1 MGQSLFSRPWK
12 FSSSPA
18 ILTASYLIY
27 VIFRNIKS
35 KETRKGGTKRC
46 NDILFILSL
55 PNFLKKSSS
64 SLLVFSSSS
73 GNPLI
78 IKAQSISQIR
88 VQFFPIHAVF
98 NQLPKTLNH
107 SRFVFLIRNAKPLV
121 LCLQHLYRTL
131 LLPEHAADQSRKQVL
146 CFQRIPFYIR
156 HKESLKFLFQ
166 H

>member
-1 MGQSLFSRPWK
+1 MVFTYYSELKVESQYSMGQSLFSRPWK
-12 FSSSPA
+12 FSSCPA
-18 ILTASYLIY
+18 ILTAWYLIY

-35 KETRKGGTKRC
+35 KETRKGVQSTAMISC
-46 NDILFILSL
+46 LSY
-55 PNFLKKSSS
+55 PFPIFLKKSSS

-107 SRFVFLIRNAKPLV
+107 SRFVFLIRDAKPLV

-146 CFQRIPFYIR
+146 CF
-156 HKESLKFLFQ
+156 
-166 H
+166 